1 MTVLQ
6 DESIQQM
13 MGQDSVFSDK
23 NYGAFFY
30 NQFAPIPRN
39 ADVQTEQD
47 PLYALTDQL
56 VPVIVGEMDINSAL
70 RQAEEAVNQGIET
83 AKRMGN

>member
-1 MTVLQ
+1 MGNMTVLQ

-23 NYGAFFY
+23 NYGA
-30 NQFAPIPRN
+30 FAPIPRN